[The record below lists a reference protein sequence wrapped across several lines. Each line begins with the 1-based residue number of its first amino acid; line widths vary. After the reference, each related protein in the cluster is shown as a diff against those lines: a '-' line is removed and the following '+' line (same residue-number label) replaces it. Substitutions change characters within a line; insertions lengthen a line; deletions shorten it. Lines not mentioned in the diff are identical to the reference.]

1 MSTPVA
7 IANLKVGDTV
17 SWNHYSVVNPI
28 NITEG
33 EIVGFTHGKFLTDS
47 RAVQAAQNH
56 ASVYNA
62 IPVGNVIV
70 PNDFTK
76 YEYITVRVVT
86 SMDNTDPQNP
96 IPVYTTY
103 DIGVPWIIPASVSRF
118 FRESIVITLE
128 DFDVSKLDAVL
139 RILRNNVSTKY
150 SYKILSE

>member
-1 MSTPVA
+1 MSIPVS
-7 IANLKVGDTV
+7 ISELKVGDTV

-33 EIVGFTHGKFLTDS
+33 EIVGFTHGKFLTDA

-62 IPVGNVIV
+62 IPVGTVVV

-76 YEYITVRVVT
+76 YDYITVRVITEIVL
-86 SMDNTDPQNP
+86 DV
-96 IPVYTTY
+96 PVYSVY

-118 FRESIVITLE
+118 FRESVVITLD
-128 DFDVSKLDAVL
+128 DFDVSKLDALL

-150 SYKILSE
+150 SYKILSQ